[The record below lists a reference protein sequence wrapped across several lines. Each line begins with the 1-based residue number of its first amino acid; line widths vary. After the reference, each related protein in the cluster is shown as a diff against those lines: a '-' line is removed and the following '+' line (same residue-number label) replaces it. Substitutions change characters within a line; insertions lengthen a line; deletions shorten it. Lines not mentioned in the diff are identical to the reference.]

1 LNTASSYNL
10 IGSGGSGGL
19 SHGTNHNI
27 VLTSLQSAGLA
38 ALGNYGGPTKTHALL
53 DGSLAI
59 DAGDDSTAYAY
70 ELLYDQREEGRI
82 DDGDDDT
89 LLAVDIGAFEL
100 AADEYFG
107 DV

>member
-1 LNTASSYNL
+1 L
-10 IGSGGSGGL
+10 
-19 SHGTNHNI
+19 
-27 VLTSLQSAGLA
+27 
-38 ALGNYGGPTKTHALL
+38 P